1 MTSAATVT
9 AIDAAAVAASI
20 PQQEYHRLLSLPRNY
35 TMEGDMLTRA
45 ESARA
50 WYAQHG
56 KPIVASVRIDLQKPN
71 PPTVLLKS
79 GHELQSDV
87 LAKRLQ
93 KGDAHSL
100 MILAVSAGQE
110 VSKQVAAHWAEGRP
124 DEAFFLDRFAVA
136 IVEYLVFNASQI
148 FCRSL
153 ESKHETLMQH
163 LSPGCGEWDISD
175 QHKLMELLTGVPGKT
190 DFGPL
195 KLLSSGAIDPQHSIL
210 AVMGITHGNFAY
222 TPVHLCRSCDLNPCE
237 FRRAPY
243 RAEVVESL
251 ETR

>member
-1 MTSAATVT
+1 MTSATIT

-20 PQQEYHRLLSLPRNY
+20 SQQEYHRLLSLPRNY
-35 TMEGDMLTRA
+35 TMEGDMLERA
-45 ESARA
+45 ENARA
-50 WYAQHG
+50 WYAQYG
-56 KPIVASVRIDLQKPN
+56 QPIVASVRIDLEKIN
-71 PPTVLLKS
+71 PPMVSLKS

-93 KGDAHSL
+93 KGEAHSL

-110 VSKQVAAHWAEGRP
+110 VSKEVATHWAEGRP
-124 DEAFFLDRFAVA
+124 DEGFFLDRFAVA
-136 IVEYLVFNASQI
+136 VVEYLVFNASQI

-190 DFGPL
+190 DLGPL
-195 KLLSSGAIDPQHSIL
+195 KLLNSGAIDPQHSVL
-210 AVMGITHGNFAY
+210 AVLGVTHGNFAY

-243 RAEVVESL
+243 RGEAVESL

>member
-1 MTSAATVT
+1 MTAAIIST
-9 AIDAAAVAASI
+9 IDAASVTASI
-20 PQQEYHRLLSLPRNY
+20 TQQEYHRLLSLPRNY
-35 TMEGDMLTRA
+35 IMEGDMLQRA
-45 ESARA
+45 ENART
-50 WYAQHG
+50 WYSQNG
-56 KPIVASVRIDLQKPN
+56 QPMVASLAIDVKEIN
-71 PPTVLLKS
+71 PPSVLLKS

-93 KGDAHSL
+93 KGEAHSL
-100 MILAVSAGQE
+100 MILAVSAGRE
-110 VSKQVAAHWAEGRP
+110 VSKEVAAHWAEGRP

-136 IVEYLVFNASQI
+136 VVEHLVFNASQI

-175 QHKLMELLTGVPGKT
+175 QHKLMELLAGAPGKT
-190 DFGPL
+190 ELGPL

-210 AVMGITHGNFAY
+210 AVIGVTHGNFAY
-222 TPVHLCRSCDLNPCE
+222 TPAHLCRSCDLNPCE

-243 RAEVVESL
+243 RAEEVESM